1 MSTQPGKILAYLTVV
16 LQMAATSCKNKVG
29 TEKGVDEPRPPGAE
43 NKGPVIPD
51 LLYKDLGYKKGLIT
65 KDDLPFTGRA
75 VQHHADG
82 TIKSRYNFVD
92 GKLDGVVEEWY
103 ENGKRS
109 TYKLYKNGLREGITK
124 YWDEGG
130 RPTKQVLYRN
140 DEEVEVKT
148 QEP

>member
-1 MSTQPGKILAYLTVV
+1 MSTKPGKILAYLTVV
-16 LQMAATSCKNKVG
+16 LQMAVTSCKNKVG
-29 TEKGVDEPRPPGAE
+29 AEKSADEARPPGAE
-43 NKGPVIPD
+43 NKGPVVPEF
-51 LLYKDLGYKKGLIT
+51 LYKDLGYKKGLIT
-65 KDDLPFTGRA
+65 KDELPFTGRA
-75 VQHHADG
+75 VQHHANG

-124 YWDEGG
+124 YWDESG